1 MKEST
6 VYGRIYMT
14 EKTKL
19 TVGADER
26 TPSKAQ
32 YFSWINNTNEGS
44 TEAQTLSNL
53 DYFA

>member
-6 VYGRIYMT
+6 VYGGIYMT

-19 TVGADER
+19 TVGAEER
-26 TPSKAQ
+26 TPSKAH
-32 YFSWINNTNEGS
+32 FSWINNTDEGS